1 MQAQGGLSIQRM
13 CELATVSRAS
23 FYRHW
28 EEKNPTE
35 AEMALRDVIQ
45 RMAIGHRFYGYRRIT
60 VLVQREGYVV
70 GTKKVRRLMKQDNL
84 LAVRRRKF
92 VTTTD
97 SDHDFVVYP
106 NLAEQLIVRDV
117 NQLWVA
123 DITYVRLLK
132 EFVYLAVVL
141 DAFSRRAVGWA
152 LSRSLQACLPLA
164 ALENAIHSRQPRAG
178 LVHHSDRG
186 SQYASND
193 YVKRLESIGTVLS
206 MSRAG
211 RPWENGGGVDFH
223 AAIRM
228 DRAFAVL
235 VIAEWLQRQ
244 GQQCR
249 TLLGKHGGDLPF
261 GGAMDAGV
269 SPTFFPVVQVALSCL
284 DTFKPQP
291 FQWGIFGM
299 ADTPFHLAFSIRV
312 PLRQGSGTV
321 P

>member
-13 CELATVSRAS
+13 CELARVSRAS

-28 EEKNPTE
+28 EEKTPTE

-60 VLVQREGYVV
+60 VLVQREGYEV

-92 VTTTD
+92 VATTD

-152 LSRSLQACLPLA
+152 LSRSLQASLPLA

-193 YVKRLESIGTVLS
+193 YVKRLESVGAVLS

-211 RPWENGGGVDFH
+211 RPWENGQCESFLKTLKQEEID
-223 AAIRM
+223 A
-228 DRAFAVL
+228 RAYDSMEELEQHVEEFIEQVYNRVRLHSAL
-235 VIAEWLQRQ
+235 GYLSPAEFESRLQ
-244 GQQCR
+244 
-249 TLLGKHGGDLPF
+249 
-261 GGAMDAGV
+261 
-269 SPTFFPVVQVALSCL
+269 
-284 DTFKPQP
+284 
-291 FQWGIFGM
+291 
-299 ADTPFHLAFSIRV
+299 
-312 PLRQGSGTV
+312 SGTV
-321 P
+321 PVWLPAALSLRRHAEVPLREQSAEGPA

>member
-1 MQAQGGLSIQRM
+1 M
-13 CELATVSRAS
+13 CELVPVSRAS

-28 EEKNPTE
+28 EAKAPSE

-45 RMAIGHRFYGYRRIT
+45 RLAVAHRFYGYRRIT
-60 VLVQREGYVV
+60 VMVQREGYEV
-70 GTKKVRRLMKQDNL
+70 GAKTVRRLMKQDNL

-106 NLAEQLIVRDV
+106 NLAEQLMVTDV

-123 DITYVRLLK
+123 DITYLRLLQ

-152 LSRSLQACLPLA
+152 LGRSLQTSLPMA
-164 ALENAIHSRQPRAG
+164 ALEKAIHTRQPKPG

-193 YVKRLESIGTVLS
+193 YVKRLESIGAVLS

-211 RPWENGGGVDFH
+211 RPWENGQCESFLKTLKQEEIDARPYHTMEELEQHVGEFIEQIYNRVRLHSALGYVSPEEFESRVGGPGV
-223 AAIRM
+223 
-228 DRAFAVL
+228 VP
-235 VIAEWLQRQ
+235 EWL
-244 GQQCR
+244 
-249 TLLGKHGGDLPF
+249 P
-261 GGAMDAGV
+261 A
-269 SPTFFPVVQVALSCL
+269 ALSL
-284 DTFKPQP
+284 RR
-291 FQWGIFGM
+291 
-299 ADTPFHLAFSIRV
+299 HNEV
-312 PLRQGSGTV
+312 PPPVEG
-321 P
+321 PP

>member
-60 VLVQREGYVV
+60 VLVQREGYEV

-92 VTTTD
+92 VATTD

-152 LSRSLQACLPLA
+152 LSRSLQASLPLA

-193 YVKRLESIGTVLS
+193 YVKRLESVGAVLS
-206 MSRAG
+206 MSRPG
-211 RPWENGGGVDFH
+211 RPWENGQCESFLKTLKQEEID
-223 AAIRM
+223 A
-228 DRAFAVL
+228 RAYDSMEELEQHVEEFIEQVYNRVRLHSAL
-235 VIAEWLQRQ
+235 GYLSPAEFESRLQ
-244 GQQCR
+244 
-249 TLLGKHGGDLPF
+249 
-261 GGAMDAGV
+261 
-269 SPTFFPVVQVALSCL
+269 
-284 DTFKPQP
+284 
-291 FQWGIFGM
+291 
-299 ADTPFHLAFSIRV
+299 
-312 PLRQGSGTV
+312 SGTV
-321 P
+321 PVWLPAALSLRRHAEVPLREQSAGGPA

>member
-1 MQAQGGLSIQRM
+1 M
-13 CELATVSRAS
+13 CELVPVSRAS

-28 EEKNPTE
+28 EAKAPSE

-45 RMAIGHRFYGYRRIT
+45 RLAVAHRFYGYRRIT
-60 VLVQREGYVV
+60 VMVQREGYEV
-70 GTKKVRRLMKQDNL
+70 GAKTVRRLMKQDNL

-106 NLAEQLIVRDV
+106 NLAEQLMVTDV

-123 DITYVRLLK
+123 DITYLRLLQ

-152 LSRSLQACLPLA
+152 LGRSLQTSLPMA
-164 ALENAIHSRQPRAG
+164 ALEKAIHTRQPKPG

-193 YVKRLESIGTVLS
+193 YVKRLESIGAVLS

-211 RPWENGGGVDFH
+211 RPWENGQCESFLKTLKQEEIDARPYHTMEELEQHVGEFIEQIYNRVRLHSALGYVSPEEFESRVGGPGV
-223 AAIRM
+223 
-228 DRAFAVL
+228 VP
-235 VIAEWLQRQ
+235 EWL
-244 GQQCR
+244 
-249 TLLGKHGGDLPF
+249 P
-261 GGAMDAGV
+261 A
-269 SPTFFPVVQVALSCL
+269 ALSL
-284 DTFKPQP
+284 RRHNEVPPPVEGQP
-291 FQWGIFGM
+291 
-299 ADTPFHLAFSIRV
+299 
-312 PLRQGSGTV
+312 
-321 P
+321 